1 MTLQIRPTTIVCTAV
16 IAGALPLLGIVKA
29 QAPAFEVAS
38 IRLNTTTAA
47 AGLRAMPNGRLI
59 ATNVPLRLV
68 IQRAFKL
75 HDAQIV
81 GAPDWAATERFD
93 LDARTA
99 VPPAGGPDAVMPLLQ
114 PLLRDRFGLR
124 AHMEVRDLPAY
135 VLVVAHRDRPLGP
148 HIRPTE
154 ADCSRATT
162 LSQQEIRASA
172 RDGWPP
178 CGMAF
183 TVSYVASR
191 TGGNEEVMQT
201 RIRRAGI
208 TLQDLAAG
216 LHAALTPLG
225 PDCRGE
231 WGHLGPMEFA
241 VGVSNLERACDHL
254 RASGVELLGE
264 PQSVDVG
271 TGEWRYAYLAD
282 PDGLYV
288 SLVEPRF

>member
-29 QAPAFEVAS
+29 QVPAFEVAS
-38 IRLNTTTAA
+38 IRVNTTTAA

-191 TGGNEEVMQT
+191 TGGTEEVMQT

-216 LHAALTPLG
+216 LQEGLDRPVVDDTKLDGRFDVEYTFAPRPPAAGTDSP
-225 PDCRGE
+225 
-231 WGHLGPMEFA
+231 F
-241 VGVSNLERACDHL
+241 
-254 RASGVELLGE
+254 GE
-264 PQSVDVG
+264 PQPMLFVALEEQLGLKLEARRTAVPVLVVDEVRRP
-271 TGEWRYAYLAD
+271 T
-282 PDGLYV
+282 PN
-288 SLVEPRF
+288 